1 VWRMLFQMVEGRNL
15 DSLLLELIDIMPW
28 HALAA
33 TPEVDR
39 RWFALPTTSSQT
51 MSSPAVTTST
61 PSSQPPQTQTK
72 TPNDLTRSPHA
83 DGEEPM
89 DTRTDGERNLD
100 ADKVGEGVGDDR
112 GQQSNDV
119 EVTVPPTG
127 SQPDTAVEL
136 SRTPLAKRASTTFQA
151 QKNALKRQR
160 RRRRLGTK
168 DKKNHM
174 PSSGLSGESTVGH
187 LLAPGESYSM
197 PIDVDTVDVLMRSF
211 PITEE
216 HQVCWI

>member
-1 VWRMLFQMVEGRNL
+1 MLFQMVEGRNL

-33 TPEVDR
+33 APEVDR
-39 RWFALPTTSSQT
+39 RWFALPTTSSQI

-61 PSSQPPQTQTK
+61 PSSQPPQAQTE
-72 TPNDLTRSPHA
+72 TPTDPTPFPHA

-89 DTRTDGERNLD
+89 DTRADGERNTD
-100 ADKVGEGVGDDR
+100 ADKVGEGVGDER

-119 EVTVPPTG
+119 EEMEPPTG
-127 SQPDTAVEL
+127 SRPDTAVEL
-136 SRTPLAKRASTTFQA
+136 SRTSLAKRASTSPQA

-187 LLAPGESYSM
+187 LLGPGESYSM
-197 PIDVDTVDVLMRSF
+197 PIDVDTVDVLMRNF

-216 HQVCWI
+216 HQVRWI

>member
-1 VWRMLFQMVEGRNL
+1 MVEGRNL

-33 TPEVDR
+33 APEVDR
-39 RWFALPTTSSQT
+39 RWFALPTTSSQI

-61 PSSQPPQTQTK
+61 PSSQPPQAQTK
-72 TPNDLTRSPHA
+72 TPTDLTPFPHD

-89 DTRTDGERNLD
+89 DTRADGESNLD
-100 ADKVGEGVGDDR
+100 ADKVGQGVGDGR

-119 EVTVPPTG
+119 EEMVPPTG
-127 SQPDTAVEL
+127 SRPDTAAEL
-136 SRTPLAKRASTTFQA
+136 PSTSLAKRASTSPQA
-151 QKNALKRQR
+151 QKNAMKRQR

-168 DKKNHM
+168 DKKNHT

-197 PIDVDTVDVLMRSF
+197 PIDVDTVDVLMRNF

-216 HQVCWI
+216 HQVRWA